1 MNTNKCTS
9 CGTEIPEGIQ
19 VCGHCLKR
27 VGSSTGVHAYVRSLS
42 NHCKAYRATHS
53 SCDNCILRHHC
64 ENKICN
70 WNSLFLPSDMADYIE
85 PKKTMVTVAK
95 EKTKKG
101 IKGFLN
107 KYFGVVYLVIAVF
120 LAVLVFSAG
129 VLFGSAQ
136 TSETVADGQIV
147 VEEQSYNAEP
157 TYWLIET
164 KG

>member
-1 MNTNKCTS
+1 
-9 CGTEIPEGIQ
+9 
-19 VCGHCLKR
+19 
-27 VGSSTGVHAYVRSLS
+27 
-42 NHCKAYRATHS
+42 
-53 SCDNCILRHHC
+53 
-64 ENKICN
+64 
-70 WNSLFLPSDMADYIE
+70 MADYIE

-107 KYFGVVYLVIAVF
+107 KYFGLIYLVIAVF

-136 TSETVADGQIV
+136 MSETVADSRIV